1 MIKKFAATAA
11 VTLGAA
17 VASVAFAQSAR
28 MARVTAVEPTFA
40 VETIVDT
47 TERCETVREPVYAN
61 NTTTTI
67 EGNGDVLGGLCLA
80 LSLAVSRLTLVKA
93 QQLVAC
99 WVA

>member
-47 TERCETVREPVYAN
+47 
-61 NTTTTI
+61 
-67 EGNGDVLGGLCLA
+67 A
-80 LSLAVSRLTLVKA
+80 L
-93 QQLVAC
+93 
-99 WVA
+99 

>member
-28 MARVTAVEPTFA
+28 MARVTLWNQPLPLRRSWTRQSAVK
-40 VETIVDT
+40 
-47 TERCETVREPVYAN
+47 RCVSQFTN
-61 NTTTTI
+61 NATTTI
-67 EGNGDVLGGLCLA
+67 EGNGDVWAVLCLA